1 MHMPFARNAI
11 ALVFAAAAAL
21 AGSAWPAQ
29 AAGISRI
36 VFSQPKVN
44 ADGTLQSSSLLL
56 AGSGSRSLALTKL
69 GDATIDDSASWSPD
83 GTCIVFEHGV
93 TRSRR
98 GDTRFNLF
106 TLDPRTKHVT
116 RLTFTAGSFVL
127 PVWGPTNRIGYIAN
141 YSDRNCLA
149 VIEENGHHRDL
160 FCPPRPAQLQRP
172 AWSRDGKAMFVQAG
186 YYTGSLEPT
195 WRSLAYRVDATTGAA
210 TVLDD
215 RVVDEPKR
223 LEFSADGRQGVYANF
238 YPYAETMTRVDFA
251 TGASMELG
259 TGYSPRWSPDGRRIA
274 FTGEVYDTAGSCSCH
289 YEPLYVINADGS
301 NLRML
306 TISRTA
312 NHAYIAAQ
320 WSKDNV
326 HVLAT
331 RRDFLDP
338 SLTQPR
344 YGLRIVNADTRSLRS
359 MQAGLADSGAW
370 FER

>member
-1 MHMPFARNAI
+1 MHTPLARNAV
-11 ALVFAAAAAL
+11 AFAFAVAATL
-21 AGSAWPAQ
+21 AGSAMPAQ
-29 AAGISRI
+29 AAAVSQI
-36 VFSQPKVN
+36 VYSQPKVN
-44 ADGTLQSSSLLL
+44 GDGTLQSSSLLVT
-56 AGSGSRSLALTKL
+56 ATGSRSLTLTKV
-69 GDATIDDSASWSPD
+69 GDTTIDDSASWSPD
-83 GTCIVFEHGV
+83 GSRIVFEHGV
-93 TRSRR
+93 VRSRSQ
-98 GDTRFNLF
+98 DTRFNLF
-106 TLDPRTKHVT
+106 TLDPRTKRVK
-116 RLTFTAGSFVL
+116 RLTFTAGSFTL

-141 YSDRNCLA
+141 YSDRSCLA
-149 VIEENGHHRDL
+149 VIEETGRHRDL
-160 FCPPRPAQLQRP
+160 FCPPNPAQLQRP
-172 AWSRDGKAMFVQAG
+172 VWARDGKAMFVQAG

-195 WRSLAYRVDATTGAA
+195 WRSLAYRVNATTGAA
-210 TVLDD
+210 TLLDD

-223 LEFSADGRQGVYANF
+223 LEFSADGRHGVYSNF

-251 TGASMELG
+251 TGATRELG

-274 FTGEVYDTAGSCSCH
+274 FTGEVYDTAGTCGCY

-301 NLRML
+301 NLRKL
-306 TISRTA
+306 TISRKA

-338 SLTQPR
+338 SLTMPQ

-359 MQAGLADSGAW
+359 MQEGFADSGAW